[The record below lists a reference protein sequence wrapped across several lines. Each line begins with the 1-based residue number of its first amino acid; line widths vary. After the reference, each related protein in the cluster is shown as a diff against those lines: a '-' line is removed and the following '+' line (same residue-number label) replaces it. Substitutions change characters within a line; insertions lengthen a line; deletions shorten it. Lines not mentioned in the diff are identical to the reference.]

1 MFSYVFLS
9 YFPIFKHGE
18 LPSQEKRKEFRKR
31 KKWFLFPC
39 QVRCPIF
46 SHSKWMIFH
55 ACQAKKGDVLSAESS
70 RIERL
75 QAFKV
80 RLPPRDANGPPLAIG
95 SPEVI
100 LIKHGDWKSLEL
112 LELWY
117 GHSSLGKSVSW
128 RDLPWPC

>member
-1 MFSYVFLS
+1 
-9 YFPIFKHGE
+9 
-18 LPSQEKRKEFRKR
+18 
-31 KKWFLFPC
+31 
-39 QVRCPIF
+39 
-46 SHSKWMIFH
+46 MIFH